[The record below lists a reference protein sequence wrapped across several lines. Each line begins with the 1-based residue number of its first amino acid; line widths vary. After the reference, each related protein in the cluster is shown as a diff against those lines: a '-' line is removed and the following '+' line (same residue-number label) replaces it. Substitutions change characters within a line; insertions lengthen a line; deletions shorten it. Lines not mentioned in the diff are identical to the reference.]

1 MDDMALPVDATF
13 RAAGPEPADRRHGM
27 PFLFCAAA
35 LTWASGD
42 RRCLGLPLM
51 DAAWLPEPAL

>member
-13 RAAGPEPADRRHGM
+13 RAAGPEPADRPRGM

-35 LTWASGD
+35 LAWGRGD
-42 RRCLGLPLM
+42 RRCLGPPLM
-51 DAAWLPEPAL
+51 DAAWLPEAAL